1 MNFYES
7 IFIARPSLLD
17 EDVAKVTEKVKGVI
31 EQGGGK
37 VQKIENW
44 GKKKLAYEVHK
55 EKKGTYVFL
64 FFQSDGKVISE
75 LDRAYRLD
83 DAVMKFLTVK
93 LDKKD
98 LAQREW
104 AKKKKETQ
112 SEEEEKGRE
121 KVAQEAKAMPDARQ
135 PDGQAGDRQ
144 EAEEA

>member
-17 EDVAKVTEKVKGVI
+17 EDVAKMTEKVKGVI

-37 VQKIENW
+37 IQKIENW
-44 GKKKLAYEVHK
+44 GKKKLAYEVQK

-83 DAVMKFLTVK
+83 DAIMKYLTVK

-98 LAQREW
+98 LAHREW
-104 AKKKKETQ
+104 VKTKKAAQ
-112 SEEEEKGRE
+112 SEEQEKSQEGMTEE
-121 KVAQEAKAMPDARQ
+121 VKAMS
-135 PDGQAGDRQ
+135 GDRQ
-144 EAEEA
+144 EVEET

>member
-7 IFIARPSLLD
+7 IFIVRPSLSD
-17 EDVAKVTEKVKGVI
+17 EEIAKFTEKVKGVI
-31 EQGGGK
+31 GQGGGM

-44 GKKKLAYEVHK
+44 GKKKLAYEVQN

-75 LDRAYRLD
+75 LERAYRLD
-83 DAVMKFLTVK
+83 DAIMKFLTVK

-104 AKKKKETQ
+104 VKKKKESQ
-112 SEEEEKGRE
+112 PEERE
-121 KVAQEAKAMPDARQ
+121 KVQERV
-135 PDGQAGDRQ
+135 
-144 EAEEA
+144 AEVVKEVEEV

>member
-17 EDVAKVTEKVKGVI
+17 EEIAKINEKVKGII
-31 EQGGGK
+31 EQAGGT

-44 GKKKLAYEVHK
+44 GKKKLAYEVQK

-64 FFQSDGKVISE
+64 FFQSDGKIISE
-75 LDRAYRLD
+75 LERAYRLD
-83 DAVMKFLTVK
+83 DGIMKFLTVK

-104 AKKKKETQ
+104 AKKKKESQ
-112 SEEEEKGRE
+112 PEEQEKIQERVSEEIKE
-121 KVAQEAKAMPDARQ
+121 VQEA
-135 PDGQAGDRQ
+135 
-144 EAEEA
+144 

>member
-17 EDVAKVTEKVKGVI
+17 EDVAKITEKVKGVI

-44 GKKKLAYEVHK
+44 GKKKLAYEVQK

-83 DAVMKFLTVK
+83 DAIMKFLTVK

-104 AKKKKETQ
+104 AKNKKEAQ
-112 SEEEEKGRE
+112 FEEQE
-121 KVAQEAKAMPDARQ
+121 KVQERVAEGIKAVPDARL
-135 PDGQAGDRQ
+135 PDGQGRQ
-144 EAEEA
+144 EVEEA

>member
-17 EDVAKVTEKVKGVI
+17 EDVAKITEKVKGVI

-44 GKKKLAYEVHK
+44 GKKKLAYEVQK

-75 LDRAYRLD
+75 MDRAYRLD
-83 DAVMKFLTVK
+83 DAIMKFLTVK

-104 AKKKKETQ
+104 AKNKKEAQ
-112 SEEEEKGRE
+112 SEEQE
-121 KVAQEAKAMPDARQ
+121 KVQERVAEGIKAV
-135 PDGQAGDRQ
+135 PDGRQ
-144 EAEEA
+144 EVEEA

>member
-17 EDVAKVTEKVKGVI
+17 EDVAKVTERVKGVI

-44 GKKKLAYEVHK
+44 GKKKLAYEVQK

-83 DAVMKFLTVK
+83 DAIMKFLTVK

-104 AKKKKETQ
+104 AKKKKEAQ
-112 SEEEEKGRE
+112 SEEQE
-121 KVAQEAKAMPDARQ
+121 KVQERVAEGVKAV
-135 PDGQAGDRQ
+135 PDGRQ
-144 EAEEA
+144 EVEEV